1 MPNIQFAT
9 SDRRSEA
16 ENRNAKRGVGE
27 EKCIL
32 ITSAGPS
39 GGLTSNSSSLGKEK
53 LIEISFQQKMEF
65 GNWLCLTQCG

>member
-9 SDRRSEA
+9 LDRRGEA
-16 ENRNAKRGVGE
+16 ENRNAKRGGEE

-32 ITSAGPS
+32 ITSVNVGPS

-53 LIEISFQQKMEF
+53 LIEISFRRKMEF
-65 GNWLCLTQCG
+65 GNL